1 MKIHWELMM
10 VAWKGITEMRRV
22 RLALRDTN
30 DRRIAAY
37 LETHKDEGVLA
48 AEWSLDESGIEPE
61 LTIKSIGLTEKG
73 RALLRAKL
81 VEEGVI
87 LMLPQGVQVR
97 YSTDT
102 RPPEICAPRGDGP
115 PQPAHHRVTP
125 RQPPPVLIPH

>member
-1 MKIHWELMM
+1 MVTPLVDRVTESDRGDLKNEGKRGVKYAGLGPRGRFRLQTRRNGMKIHWELMM

-73 RALLRAKL
+73 RALQRAKL

-87 LMLPQGVQVR
+87 LM
-97 YSTDT
+97 
-102 RPPEICAPRGDGP
+102 
-115 PQPAHHRVTP
+115 
-125 RQPPPVLIPH
+125 